1 MLITKE
7 KQMTFK
13 KRILSRCMVTM
24 FIMGMISL
32 SACGKTEVGSSS
44 VESTDRIQN
53 ADVPKKDTQDPDVQ
67 SETSVV
73 VPVPSNKPGL
83 NVAVIDAKRANIT
96 VHANGEEYFGYS
108 LQMFDPGLGDIG
120 SGNYYNVTFDNP
132 DGSGYTCNLT
142 GYRDWNVDYIAPE
155 NVTFEDYGQ
164 GDYLFS
170 VTLPDDDNISFYT
183 IDTYRLNVRTSEN
196 DTTFYSA
203 GDFSY
208 SDVCQFMD
216 EAAANAARE
225 GSTGAG
231 ISASTG
237 INGQLSQSDAE
248 RISNVLKSYAGYY
261 RNADSK
267 SLAITGDYLTFQI
280 GVFMGDVFGDRTEI
294 HLFSDKDDLG
304 DDFYRMN
311 ASIDANDVVTIEIV
325 GREEL
330 GSAGKSVI
338 LVFDGDAVTMT
349 SGSTSVTLT
358 KADKYGD

>member
-1 MLITKE
+1 M
-7 KQMTFK
+7 K
-13 KRILSRCMVTM
+13 KHLSRCMV
-24 FIMGMISL
+24 IMLIIGMISL
-32 SACGKTEVGSSS
+32 SACGKTEVGNSFG
-44 VESTDRIQN
+44 EDKDRIQN
-53 ADVPKKDTQDPDVQ
+53 TDVQKKDTQDPDVQ

-120 SGNYYNVTFDNP
+120 SGNNYNVTFDNP
-132 DGSGYTCNLT
+132 DGSGYTCHLT
-142 GYRDWNVDYIAPE
+142 GYRDWNVDYIASEDVP
-155 NVTFEDYGQ
+155 FEDYGQ

-170 VTLPDDDNISFYT
+170 VTLPDSDNISFYT

-196 DTTFYSA
+196 DTTFYSV

-216 EAAANAARE
+216 EAAAIAARE

-231 ISASTG
+231 ISASAG
-237 INGQLSQSDAE
+237 SDGQLSQSDAE
-248 RISNVLKSYAGYY
+248 RISNVLKSYVGQY
-261 RNADSK
+261 RNADYK
-267 SLAITGDYLTFQI
+267 YLAITGDYLTFQI
-280 GVFMGDVFGDRTEI
+280 EVNMEIDVFWDRTEI

-304 DDFYRMN
+304 DDSYRMN

-325 GREEL
+325 GREER
-330 GSAGKSVI
+330 GSAGKSVT
-338 LVFDGDAVTMT
+338 LVFDGDVVTMT
-349 SGSTSVTLT
+349 SGSTSVTMT
-358 KADKYGD
+358 KADKTGD

>member
-32 SACGKTEVGSSS
+32 SACGKT
-44 VESTDRIQN
+44 TDRIQN

-120 SGNYYNVTFDNP
+120 SGNNYNVTFDNP

-280 GVFMGDVFGDRTEI
+280 AVGMGDVFGDSTEI

-325 GREEL
+325 GREER